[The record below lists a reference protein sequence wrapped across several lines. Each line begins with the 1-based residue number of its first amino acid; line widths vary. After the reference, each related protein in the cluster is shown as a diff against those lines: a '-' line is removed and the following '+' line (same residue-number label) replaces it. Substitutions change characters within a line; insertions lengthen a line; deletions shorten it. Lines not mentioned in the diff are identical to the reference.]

1 MVKETCFAEE
11 LHNML
16 SYEWPWQRTFKP
28 PLWSVHCHTF
38 SYSNY
43 ITVVPTWYSHKKLWA
58 SMCVY
63 KSKAGSRN
71 KVKSLAMA
79 ISHSL
84 IKMCDF
90 KSCCRKRSC
99 PKSAKANEININN
112 LFLLVNSAFLVKCF
126 QILLCDKENILFVCD
141 VGVYLHVE
149 QGSEI
154 RSDLKRS
161 GDTQTSES
169 TQAHHTTTRNQ
180 TLQLFF

>member
-1 MVKETCFAEE
+1 MNDSDRE
-11 LHNML
+11 HL
-16 SYEWPWQRTFKP
+16 S
-28 PLWSVHCHTF
+28 PLSGAC
-38 SYSNY
+38 
-43 ITVVPTWYSHKKLWA
+43 TVIPFHIQIISLLFRLDTVIRSRGLL
-58 SMCVY
+58 CV
-63 KSKAGSRN
+63 SKAGSRN